1 LNQTYQTNYPKGLP
15 MPEILRA
22 MISSTA
28 KDLAEYRKAVMDACL
43 SVGVFPSMM
52 EHLPASD
59 ADAVQGS
66 LRMVDGADLY
76 IGVFAHRYGYIP
88 QASSVSV
95 TELEYNHAVERGI
108 PILLFM
114 IDVNQPV
121 PSTMIETGDAR
132 EKLRSLK
139 DKLQQHHIVNFFTTP
154 DALRA
159 EVIKSLWHTQPS
171 LKQQK
176 PVAPV
181 REPAS
186 FSASIKEQ
194 LAATNKKITELTTEQ
209 YQVINMLRY
218 QRRMAIA
225 GCAGSGKTLIAAEKA
240 IRLDQAGLR
249 TMLLCHSRYL
259 ATYMQGLVK
268 GSGIYVVDFT
278 TWIQR
283 ILGNT
288 SAAIDT
294 WTHYEEP
301 TAKELEGAFDKL
313 AVNNER
319 YDAIIIDEGQDFRDD
334 WWLIVESA
342 LASAEYGTLI
352 VFHDDNQAL
361 LPYRSAYPIQQ
372 APIVLS
378 KNCRNAGA
386 IFEIVRRF
394 HPQSPETSLALKH
407 QGIAKRWEFE
417 AGNEL
422 SVLGNVVR
430 EISATM
436 SLEKLVI
443 LTTEPDPAETSRLH
457 GTSLEPTPTHRWQ
470 DYVTQYLVK
479 YGHFAAGLSDSPMPT
494 PADIKA
500 VVTFAKY
507 HFRND
512 WGRLEE
518 VRKHQSWRWEL
529 TPDGLTVK
537 GKQRIA
543 FFAAET
549 WAEGI
554 PSGQSITINA
564 GATSNDETL
573 GLFTVSAFKGLESDA
588 VVLFI
593 PAPRAELSAL
603 AYVGLSRAKL
613 VLHILIERRTL
624 QSVKHILGAE
634 G

>member
-1 LNQTYQTNYPKGLP
+1 

-28 KDLAEYRKAVMDACL
+28 KDLADYRKAVMDACL

-66 LRMVDGADLY
+66 LKMVDGADLY

-88 QASSVSV
+88 ESYAVSV
-95 TELEYNHAVERGI
+95 TELEYNRAAERGI

-114 IDVNQPV
+114 IAENQPV
-121 PSTMIETGDAR
+121 PAAMIETGEAGD
-132 EKLRSLK
+132 KLRAFK
-139 DKLQQHHIVNFFTTP
+139 TKLQQHHIVNFFTSP
-154 DALRA
+154 ESLRA
-159 EVIKSLWHTQPS
+159 EVIKSLWHALPDHPKPTAAPRFSETPAFSPS
-171 LKQQK
+171 I
-176 PVAPV
+176 
-181 REPAS
+181 R
-186 FSASIKEQ
+186 EQ
-194 LAATNKKITELTTEQ
+194 LAATSKKINELTHEQ

-218 QRRMAIA
+218 QRRVAIA

-249 TMLLCHSRYL
+249 TLLLCHSRYL
-259 ATYMQGLVK
+259 ATYIQELVK
-268 GSGIYVVDFT
+268 GSGVTVIDFT

-288 SAAIDT
+288 SAALDP

-301 TAKELEGAFDKL
+301 TTKELEAAFDQL
-313 AVNNER
+313 AVSNER
-319 YDAIIIDEGQDFRDD
+319 YDAIIIDEGQDFRED
-334 WWLIVESA
+334 WWLIVEAA
-342 LASAEYGTLI
+342 LINQEYGTLI

-361 LPYRSAYPIQQ
+361 LPYRAAYPIQQ

-378 KNCRNAGA
+378 KNCRNAGS

-417 AGNEL
+417 AGTEL
-422 SVLGNVVR
+422 TVLNSVIRDAMTSVP
-430 EISATM
+430 
-436 SLEKLVI
+436 LENLII

-457 GTSLEPTPTHRWQ
+457 GKSLKLPLRHRWQ
-470 DYVTQYLVK
+470 DFVAGYLSQYGRFDVK
-479 YGHFAAGLSDSPMPT
+479 LSDSEQPT

-500 VVTFAKY
+500 VISFAR
-507 HFRND
+507 RN
-512 WGRLEE
+512 RNLSEAERVEE
-518 VRKHQSWRWEL
+518 LRKNHSWRWEE
-529 TPDGLTVK
+529 TPDGLIVR
-537 GKQRIA
+537 GKTRLP
-543 FFAAET
+543 FFTTEA

-554 PSGQSITINA
+554 PDGRPITINA
-564 GATSNDETL
+564 NSDSSETNL
-573 GLFTVSAFKGLESDA
+573 ALYTVSAFKGLEADA
-588 VVLFI
+588 VILFM
-593 PAPRAELSAL
+593 PATRADLSAL

-613 VLHILIERRTL
+613 VLHIVIERRTL
-624 QSVKHILGAE
+624 QSVKHVLGAE